1 MERYF
6 MNFSIVPFLRGIR
19 PAPMRAI
26 AGSAAFAAAALL
38 LPPLPA
44 QAATGSWT
52 STGPYGGIVQTLVV
66 DPKTPATLYAASA
79 GGGVFKSID
88 RGANWAPATTGLT
101 DPTVFTLVID
111 PANSSKLYA
120 GCANGLFKSIDGAA
134 NWTQVPSVP
143 NNIFNIHDIVI
154 DPKTPSTLYAVTDGG
169 DQVQKSVDGGKT
181 WTQLSGLDLV
191 SGAVLAVDP
200 VTPSTLYAGSSG
212 LTTGN
217 PPGGIYK
224 SIDGG
229 NTWTLSTAGLGTS
242 FIDPTQ
248 IWVDPDNTAI
258 VYAAINNNYLTKSR
272 DGGVTWTTVPTT
284 ISGGLTVTTMD
295 PSNPHVFYAINE
307 LASAIYRTQ
316 NGGKA
321 WTALAPVT
329 PDTAVIVNTVAVDP
343 ANANRLYAG
352 TTHGV
357 HASTDLGTTWS
368 AANQGL
374 ANTLV
379 TALALD
385 PAAPATLYAGTER
398 SGIFK
403 TTNGGLTWTRLF
415 DTGKVSA
422 LLIDPANSAKLY
434 FSDQFGTGVFKSI
447 NAGASWTS
455 VLPSQTIN
463 AMALDPLT
471 PGTVYAVG
479 GNLFGSVAKSIDG
492 GKTWHSANTGLAP
505 TYNPESVSAD
515 GAFVL
520 LTDPQNGAFLSKNGG
535 MTWTATGPPAPA
547 AAARSGAKTPRA
559 TPIQPLI
566 LNFADGLLLGAAAE
580 IIDAVIGK
588 VSPDEV
594 DDAILGF
601 LKLSI
606 LPGSSGVA
614 PAAGPQ
620 AGTANPWTPWDAPA
634 GLSASDCLPI
644 TALAADPVTPAT
656 FYAGGLCGVLKGT
669 VLGASTTTLGAGLPV
684 NVPVDAIAITPTA
697 GDLYAATYGGGVYH
711 YTVPAE

>member
-1 MERYF
+1 LFDLSCHGGLFYEFQAYF
-6 MNFSIVPFLRGIR
+6 VIARHSIGARARHRGFRRFCLRR
-19 PAPMRAI
+19 AAP
-26 AGSAAFAAAALL
+26 AAAA
-38 LPPLPA
+38 
-44 QAATGSWT
+44 GSGRNGQLDQHGSVW
-52 STGPYGGIVQTLVV
+52 GGIVQTLVV

-88 RGANWAPATTGLT
+88 SGANWAPATTGLT

-120 GCANGLFKSIDGAA
+120 GCENGLFKSIDGAA
-134 NWTQVPSVP
+134 NWTEVGSIS
-143 NNIFNIHDIVI
+143 NNIFNVHDIVI
-154 DPKTPSTLYAVTDGG
+154 DPKTPAILYAVTDGG

-200 VTPSTLYAGSSG
+200 VTPSTPYAGSTG
-212 LTTGN
+212 LTTGK

-224 SIDGG
+224 SIDAS
-229 NTWTLSTAGLGTS
+229 NTWTLSTAGLGTG
-242 FIDPTQ
+242 FIVPTQ
-248 IWVDPDNTAI
+248 IWVNPDNTAI
-258 VYAAINNNYLTKSR
+258 VYVAINNSYLTKSL
-272 DGGVTWTTVPTT
+272 DGGATWTTVPTT
-284 ISGGLTVTTMD
+284 ISGGLSVTTMD

-307 LASAIYRTQ
+307 LASAVYRTQ

-329 PDTAVIVNTVAVDP
+329 PDTAVNIYTVAVDP
-343 ANANRLYAG
+343 ANANGLYAG

-374 ANTLV
+374 ANTWV

-403 TTNGGLTWTRLF
+403 TTNGGLTWTRQF

-447 NAGASWTS
+447 NAGATWTS

-471 PGTVYAVG
+471 AGTVYAVG
-479 GNLFGSVAKSIDG
+479 GNLYGSVAKSIDG
-492 GKTWHSANTGLAP
+492 GKTWQSSNTGLA
-505 TYNPESVSAD
+505 
-515 GAFVL
+515 
-520 LTDPQNGAFLSKNGG
+520 
-535 MTWTATGPPAPA
+535 
-547 AAARSGAKTPRA
+547 
-559 TPIQPLI
+559 
-566 LNFADGLLLGAAAE
+566 
-580 IIDAVIGK
+580 
-588 VSPDEV
+588 
-594 DDAILGF
+594 
-601 LKLSI
+601 
-606 LPGSSGVA
+606 
-614 PAAGPQ
+614 
-620 AGTANPWTPWDAPA
+620 
-634 GLSASDCLPI
+634 
-644 TALAADPVTPAT
+644 
-656 FYAGGLCGVLKGT
+656 
-669 VLGASTTTLGAGLPV
+669 
-684 NVPVDAIAITPTA
+684 
-697 GDLYAATYGGGVYH
+697 
-711 YTVPAE
+711 

>member
-1 MERYF
+1 M
-6 MNFSIVPFLRGIR
+6 
-19 PAPMRAI
+19 
-26 AGSAAFAAAALL
+26 
-38 LPPLPA
+38 
-44 QAATGSWT
+44 
-52 STGPYGGIVQTLVV
+52 V

-79 GGGVFKSID
+79 GGGVFKSIN

-101 DPTVFTLVID
+101 DPTVYTLAID

-120 GCANGLFKSIDGAA
+120 GCGTGLFKSIDGAA
-134 NWTQVPSVP
+134 LWTQVGS
-143 NNIFNIHDIVI
+143 IFNIHDIVI

-200 VTPSTLYAGSSG
+200 VTPSTLYAGSTG
-212 LTTGN
+212 LTTGK

-224 SIDGG
+224 SIDAG
-229 NTWTLSTAGLGTS
+229 NTWTLSTAGLGKG
-242 FIDPTQ
+242 FINPTQ

-307 LASAIYRTQ
+307 LASAIYRTH

-329 PDTAVIVNTVAVDP
+329 PDTAVIVNMVAVDP
-343 ANANRLYAG
+343 ANANGLYAG
-352 TTHGV
+352 TSHGV

-374 ANTLV
+374 ANTWV

-403 TTNGGLTWTRLF
+403 TTNGGLTWTRQF

-447 NAGASWTS
+447 NAGAAWTS
-455 VLPSQTIN
+455 VLPRQTIN
-463 AMALDPLT
+463 AMALDPLN

-479 GNLFGSVAKSIDG
+479 GNLYGSVAKSIDG
-492 GKTWHSANTGLAP
+492 GKTWKSANTGLAP
-505 TYNPESVSAD
+505 NYNPESVSAD

-547 AAARSGAKTPRA
+547 ARSGAKTPRA
-559 TPIQPLI
+559 TAPIKLRLLDFEEGVLVGELAGSRI
-566 LNFADGLLLGAAAE
+566 IALLGKDSPRTVHD
-580 IIDAVIGK
+580 IIVGY
-588 VSPDEV
+588 
-594 DDAILGF
+594 
-601 LKLSI
+601 LKPFI
-606 LPGSSGVA
+606 LPGPSGVA
-614 PAAGPQ
+614 AVAGPQ
-620 AGTANPWTPWDAPA
+620 AGTANPWTPWNAPA
-634 GLSASDCLPI
+634 GLNASDCLPI
-644 TALAADPVTPAT
+644 AALAADPVTPATT

-669 VLGASTTTLGAGLPV
+669 VPGASTTALGAGLLA
-684 NVPVDAIAITPTA
+684 NVPVKTIAITPTA

-711 YTVPAE
+711 YTVPPE

>member
-1 MERYF
+1 

-101 DPTVFTLVID
+101 DPTVYTLVID

-120 GCANGLFKSIDGAA
+120 GCGTGLFKSIDGAA
-134 NWTQVPSVP
+134 LWTQVGS
-143 NNIFNIHDIVI
+143 IFNIHDIVI

-224 SIDGG
+224 SIDAG
-229 NTWTLSTAGLGTS
+229 NTWTLSTAGLGTG

-258 VYAAINNNYLTKSR
+258 VYAAINNYLTKSR
-272 DGGVTWTTVPTT
+272 DGGVTWTMVPTT

-295 PSNPHVFYAINE
+295 PSNPHVFYAING
-307 LASAIYRTQ
+307 LASAIYRTH

-343 ANANRLYAG
+343 ANANGLYAG

-374 ANTLV
+374 ANTWV

-403 TTNGGLTWTRLF
+403 TTNGGLTWTRQF

-422 LLIDPANSAKLY
+422 LLIDPANSARLY

-447 NAGASWTS
+447 NAGAAWTS

-471 PGTVYAVG
+471 PGTVYATG
-479 GNLFGSVAKSIDG
+479 GNLYGSVAKSIDG
-492 GKTWHSANTGLAP
+492 GKTWQSANTGLAP
-505 TYNPESVSAD
+505 NYNPESVSAD

-559 TPIQPLI
+559 TAASQPRI
-566 LNFADGLLLGAAAE
+566 LNFGIGFLEGAFIAILA
-580 IIDAVIGK
+580 K
-588 VSPDEV
+588 YSPDSIA
-594 DDAILGF
+594 DAIDGF
-601 LKLSI
+601 IKSFGGS
-606 LPGSSGVA
+606 GSSGVA
-614 PAAGPQ
+614 PTAGPQ